1 MKQKMITNSMLG
13 GARTLLT
20 LLVCL
25 LVISNGPI
33 ANAQKKL
40 VDAKNKR
47 TGKPEPEK
55 DPHFEQFAIYS
66 KTAPRPKRVE
76 NAITKLPLNFNKGQR
91 IAFIGNTL
99 LERAQYFGYIET
111 ALHQQNPS
119 KELVFR
125 NFSWSADTSDIQP
138 RPDNFADLEQ
148 HLTYEK
154 IDVIIASFG
163 FNESFAGP
171 SGLSAFK
178 QSLSSY
184 IEKLQSSAFNG
195 QHGPQII
202 LLSPI
207 ANENIAGVPA
217 ADLNNSNIKLY
228 TEAIEQVAKQRSVGF
243 IDVFN
248 PTQKA
253 MENVQA
259 DLTFNGIHMI
269 EAGYELL
276 GRVTA
281 RALTGKVIGDFDQF
295 IRNEVVDKNR
305 QYFRRYRPLNTYYY
319 TGARN
324 KSYGYLDF
332 LPAMKNFQIITRNH
346 DKRIWELA
354 QGGDV
359 SKISINQDVEEM
371 PMTSQSRGANKWLSP
386 EEELKAFKVDPAF
399 EVNLFASE
407 VEFPDIACPIQMR
420 WDTRGRMWVSCSTT
434 YPHVYPG
441 NEPNDKIVILEDT
454 DHDGKADKST
464 VFADDLQIPLSFE
477 LGDGGVYISE
487 EPHLIFLK
495 DTDGDDKADFK
506 RILFT
511 GFGCE
516 DSHHALHDFVW
527 TPEGDLLFRESI
539 FHNSQVETPY
549 GPVRAKNSAWFQLHP
564 KSHRLTSFGSY
575 PNTNPW
581 GVTFDKWGYHVA
593 SHPIFAAAFHA
604 TNPPFPTQHP
614 RAAGI
619 PAYSGVCG
627 HEFVDFDFWPK
638 EMQGGFVKV
647 RYKPTNRVE
656 FHTWNQNEDSFFE
669 KYQKD
674 LIFSTNLSFIP
685 TDLKYG
691 PRGAMY
697 VIDWY
702 NPIKGHM
709 QYSLRDE
716 RRDRKSGR
724 IWRIIPKG
732 ASLPD
737 APKIYNQPIS
747 NLLNTLKRPEYRI
760 RYMAKME
767 LRERPEKDVIRAL
780 DQWVNHLDSKH
791 PNIDNHRLEALWMYK
806 ATNGFNESLWGVLL
820 NTDNEH
826 ARAGAVRL
834 LRSWHLKISDTKRNA
849 ILKKSAQDS
858 SAFVRMEAAIA
869 ASYIGDQS
877 ALDAIIPIL
886 SSKMGTHLKY
896 AVTCALGS
904 EAMRAHWMNKQGY
917 EVVHQFF
924 KKSKAKDEFAEPNP
938 SAKESQFDLNKDLK
952 VIDISCVPE
961 RMRFTKERISAK
973 PGQPIKLVF
982 TNPDAT
988 DHNLVLVQPG
998 AVERVG
1004 TAANKMA
1011 KDPKNMAS
1019 DFVPQSMKQYIIAAT
1034 KMVGPNRK
1042 SKVSV
1047 LRFNA
1052 PTEPGRYPYICTF
1065 PGHWVIMKGTLIV
1078 Q

>member
-1 MKQKMITNSMLG
+1 MKLNHK
-13 GARTLLT
+13 LLPKIFLV
-20 LLVCL
+20 LLLFFTAESV
-25 LVISNGPI
+25 S
-33 ANAQKKL
+33 AQKKL
-40 VDAKNKR
+40 VDAKNTR
-47 TGKPEPEK
+47 TGNPEPQK
-55 DPHFEQFAIYS
+55 DPDFAQFGIYS
-66 KTAPRPKRVE
+66 KTASRPQRVKE
-76 NAITKLPLNFNKGQR
+76 TKTQLPIKFKKNQR

-99 LERAQYFGYIET
+99 LERSQYFGYIEA
-111 ALHQQNPS
+111 ALHQHNPGLN
-119 KELVFR
+119 LVVR
-125 NFSWSADTSDIQP
+125 NFSWSADTPDIQP
-138 RPDNFADLEQ
+138 RPNNFADLEQ

-154 IDVIIASFG
+154 IDIILASFG

-171 SGLSAFK
+171 SGLPAFK
-178 QSLSSY
+178 QSLNSY
-184 IEKLQSSAFNG
+184 IQKLQSSAFNG
-195 QHGPQII
+195 QIGPQII

-207 ANENIAGVPA
+207 ANENIDNVSA
-217 ADLNNSNIKLY
+217 ADRNNHNIALY
-228 TEAIEQVAKQRSVGF
+228 AQAISEVAMKRGIGF
-243 IDVFN
+243 IDVFG
-248 PTQKA
+248 PTKKA
-253 MENVQA
+253 MENTKV
-259 DLTFNGIHMI
+259 DLTFNGIHMV

-276 GRVTA
+276 GRLVS
-281 RALTGKVIGDFDQF
+281 RALTGKIINTFDKPL
-295 IRNEVVDKNR
+295 REEVVDKNK

-332 LPAMKNFQIITRNH
+332 LPAMKNFQIMTENR
-346 DKRIWELA
+346 DQRIWSLA
-354 QGGDV
+354 QGNDV
-359 SKISINQDVEEM
+359 DGIPKDLNVKQM
-371 PMTSQSRGANKWLSP
+371 PVTSQSRGANKWLSP
-386 EEELKAFKVDPAF
+386 EEELEAFQVDPGF

-407 VEFPDIACPIQMR
+407 VEFPDVACPIQMR

-454 DHDGKADKST
+454 DQDGKADKST

-487 EPHLIFLK
+487 EPHLIFIK

-549 GPVRAKNSAWFQLHP
+549 GPVRARNSAWFQLHP

-581 GVTFDKWGYHVA
+581 GVTFDRWGYHVA

-619 PAYSGVCG
+619 KAYSGVCG
-627 HEFVDFDFWPK
+627 HEFVDFDFWPE
-638 EMQGGFVKV
+638 EMQGGYVKV

-656 FHTWNQNEDSFFE
+656 FHTWNQNEDAFSE
-669 KYQKD
+669 SYQKD

-697 VIDWY
+697 VVDWY
-702 NPIKGHM
+702 NPIKGHA

-732 ASLPD
+732 AKLPP
-737 APKIYNQPIS
+737 APKIYNQPVPE
-747 NLLNTLKRPEYRI
+747 LLDLLKRPEYRI

-767 LRERPEKDVIRAL
+767 LRERSEQTVIQEL
-780 DQWVNHLDSKH
+780 DKWVNHLDIKD
-791 PNIDNHRLEALWMYK
+791 PNIDHHILEALWMYK
-806 ATNGFNESLWGVLL
+806 GVDSYNQSLWYRLL
-820 NTDNEH
+820 DSKNEH
-826 ARAGAVRL
+826 ARASAVRF
-834 LRSWHLKISDTKRNA
+834 LRSWHKKISKEKRNS
-849 ILKKSAQDS
+849 ILKRFAKDK
-858 SAFVRMEAAIA
+858 SAFVRMESAIA
-869 ASYIGDQS
+869 ASYIGDRE
-877 ALDAIIPIL
+877 ALDSILPIL
-886 SSKMGTHLKY
+886 SSKMGAHLKY
-896 AVTCALGS
+896 AVACALGS
-904 EAMRAHWMNKQGY
+904 EALRAHWMNNSGY
-917 EVVHQFF
+917 EDVNAFF
-924 KKSKAKDEFAEPNP
+924 RESKSKDEFAEPTP
-938 SAKESQFDLNKDLK
+938 SASQAQFDSQKDLK
-952 VIDISCVPE
+952 VVEISCVPE
-961 RMRFTKERISAK
+961 RMRFTKQKINVKS
-973 PGQPIKLVF
+973 GQPIKLVF

-988 DHNLVLVQPG
+988 DHNFVLVQPG
-998 AVERVG
+998 SVEQVG
-1004 TAANKMA
+1004 SAANEMA
-1011 KDPKNMAS
+1011 KDPKNMTS
-1019 DFVPQSMKQYIIAAT
+1019 NFVPVSMKQKIITASP
-1034 KMVGPNRK
+1034 MIGPNRK
-1042 SKVSV
+1042 SKVAV
-1047 LRFNA
+1047 VRFNA
-1052 PTEPGRYPYICTF
+1052 PLKPGGYPYICTF
-1065 PGHWVIMKGTLIV
+1065 PGHWVIMKGMLEV